1 MGMCLILVLSHP
13 MIKPKKGF
21 MAETMNPWVGHW
33 LSDWLVVLRIT
44 GRLITGLLPFSGLW
58 LRENLLKGGPHVAA
72 SAELC

>member
-44 GRLITGLLPFSGLW
+44 GRLSVSGF
-58 LRENLLKGGPHVAA
+58 GP
-72 SAELC
+72 SFIWPQ

>member
-33 LSDWLVVLRIT
+33 LSDGLVVLRIT
-44 GRLITGLLPFSGLW
+44 GSLSVSGF
-58 LRENLLKGGPHVAA
+58 GP
-72 SAELC
+72 SFIWPQ

>member
-44 GRLITGLLPFSGLW
+44 GRFSVSGF
-58 LRENLLKGGPHVAA
+58 GP
-72 SAELC
+72 SFIGPQ

>member
-33 LSDWLVVLRIT
+33 LSVGLVVLRIT
-44 GRLITGLLPFSGLW
+44 GSFSVSGF
-58 LRENLLKGGPHVAA
+58 GP
-72 SAELC
+72 SFIWPQ

>member
-1 MGMCLILVLSHP
+1 MGTCLILVLSHP

-44 GRLITGLLPFSGLW
+44 GRLSVSGFGPSFIW
-58 LRENLLKGGPHVAA
+58 LQ
-72 SAELC
+72 

>member
-33 LSDWLVVLRIT
+33 LADPSVIHGVTLRLF
-44 GRLITGLLPFSGLW
+44 GDRLPFGGFW
-58 LRENLLKGGPHVAA
+58 LGENNLQAGPDIL
-72 SAELC
+72 SPAEAC

>member
-21 MAETMNPWVGHW
+21 MAETMNPLVGHW

-44 GRLITGLLPFSGLW
+44 GSLSVSGF
-58 LRENLLKGGPHVAA
+58 GP
-72 SAELC
+72 SFIWPQ

>member
-44 GRLITGLLPFSGLW
+44 GSLSVSGFGLSFIWPQ
-58 LRENLLKGGPHVAA
+58 
-72 SAELC
+72 

>member
-1 MGMCLILVLSHP
+1 MGTCLTLVLSHP

-44 GRLITGLLPFSGLW
+44 GRLSVSGF
-58 LRENLLKGGPHVAA
+58 GP
-72 SAELC
+72 SFIWPQ

>member
-1 MGMCLILVLSHP
+1 MGICLILVLSHP

-44 GRLITGLLPFSGLW
+44 GRLSVSGF
-58 LRENLLKGGPHVAA
+58 GP
-72 SAELC
+72 SFIWPQ

>member
-33 LSDWLVVLRIT
+33 LSV
-44 GRLITGLLPFSGLW
+44 G
-58 LRENLLKGGPHVAA
+58 
-72 SAELC
+72 

>member
-33 LSDWLVVLRIT
+33 LADWLVIHGIT
-44 GRLITGLLPFSGLW
+44 GSLSVSGFGLRFIWPQ
-58 LRENLLKGGPHVAA
+58 
-72 SAELC
+72 